1 MEGARKLR
9 SSMQFMRERK
19 TWLTKLALR
28 APSCPRFSKTVK
40 RNAPLNS
47 CLCFGSHSLQTGF
60 TWQAQFFCFTNGKKN
75 EPVKTLWKRLLR
87 FVFNHLA
94 EGCKVLALKKKN
106 QKQSHAR
113 WYSELQVSWS
123 KLTGQQHGPQVKMP
137 SLLEDLENT
146 LFTWFQD
153 MRSLNNSVRKKALEL
168 AVSLGKRDFQA
179 ILSWLTPCP
188 LSLLHVRSD
197 TRTYRVRTGMCRYMI
212 LLIKNYQ

>member
-75 EPVKTLWKRLLR
+75 EPIKTLWKRLLR

-94 EGCKVLALKKKN
+94 EGCKVLALKKKI
-106 QKQSHAR
+106 
-113 WYSELQVSWS
+113 
-123 KLTGQQHGPQVKMP
+123 
-137 SLLEDLENT
+137 
-146 LFTWFQD
+146 
-153 MRSLNNSVRKKALEL
+153 
-168 AVSLGKRDFQA
+168 RDKVM
-179 ILSWLTPCP
+179 
-188 LSLLHVRSD
+188 HSD
-197 TRTYRVRTGMCRYMI
+197 TQNYKFLEANWLDSSMGLKLRCLRCLKI
-212 LLIKNYQ
+212 LKILFSHGFKTWDHWTIL